1 MAIETFVFGKEPKLS
16 KLLVVVLI
24 VLLLLLAHVVLLLLL
39 LLQLLLLY
47 GHLVLHSNGLLLGR
61 RVGHCPSRHK
71 LVRLLRRVHL
81 LLLHP
86 PLHEWRSHRRRRSV
100 HHAPRLLLR
109 LLLHV
114 HHIPLR
120 LLSLLHREIAS
131 TCCCKNVQSN
141 QIPISF
147 IKNN

>member
-24 VLLLLLAHVVLLLLL
+24 VLLLLLAHVVLLLLQL
-39 LLQLLLLY
+39 LLLLY